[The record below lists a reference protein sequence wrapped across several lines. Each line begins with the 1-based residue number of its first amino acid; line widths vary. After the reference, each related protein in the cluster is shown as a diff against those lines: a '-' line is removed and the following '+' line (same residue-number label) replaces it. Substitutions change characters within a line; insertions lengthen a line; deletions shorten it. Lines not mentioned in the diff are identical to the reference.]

1 MRQEQNCQKL
11 MAESRQEKSGN
22 YMAVGPLVCRE
33 EMISTLCPTPQ
44 GSLTTNH
51 TMVVSMSSLE
61 ALIEKIQQFKM
72 KMGIQTQQFCFRDYL
87 WDKLE
92 ASQEIKGSQQLAWH
106 FTPSPTPLD
115 LNISPNPQ
123 KALQQIIKHRGHP
136 WQVSAERRLQRSQW
150 GEASATPCWA
160 QMFPTALPILQAGGI
175 SVNTFKKGQNT
186 ALAM

>member
-123 KALQQIIKHRGHP
+123 KALQQIEHRGHP
-136 WQVSAERRLQRSQW
+136 WQVSAERRLQVSVRRGQRHPMLGTDVSNS
-150 GEASATPCWA
+150 SANPPSWWHLCEH
-160 QMFPTALPILQAGGI
+160 M
-175 SVNTFKKGQNT
+175 FKKGQNT